1 MSHRV
6 AFSMQD
12 GRRWRGALW
21 RRALL
26 CGGALV
32 VVFGGFHWS
41 TRTTAV
47 TDLDAALRTD
57 CDAWDRAASE
67 GIAAIIADRSIAA
80 ELRLDEAIL
89 QLRRARKNCRAGSIA
104 LAGHDYASLHQTFP
118 TSTGSVR
125 ATSRHAAEETPRMS
139 PPPR

>member
-1 MSHRV
+1 MSSPR
-6 AFSMQD
+6 AFST
-12 GRRWRGALW
+12 GRGHGWRGLFSW
-21 RRALL
+21 RALL
-26 CGGALV
+26 FAGIAA
-32 VVFGGFHWS
+32 FGWFHWG

-47 TDLDAALRTD
+47 GGLEAAMRTD

-67 GIAAIIADRSIAA
+67 GIGAIISDRSIAA

-104 LAGHDYASLHQTFP
+104 LAGHDYASLHQTFAN
-118 TSTGSVR
+118 STGSVG
-125 ATSRHAAEETPRMS
+125 ATARHAVDETPRIS